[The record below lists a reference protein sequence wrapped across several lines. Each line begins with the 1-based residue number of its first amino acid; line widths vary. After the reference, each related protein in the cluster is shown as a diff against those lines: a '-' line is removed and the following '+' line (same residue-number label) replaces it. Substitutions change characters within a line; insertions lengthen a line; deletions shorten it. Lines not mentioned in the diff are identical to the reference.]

1 MNTFTALIKPSEAP
15 QRSVETKFKL
25 NFFFRSGIWT
35 GSVKDLI
42 KFTGKYFGQNL
53 FLTKL
58 QAESLERYLKSGSN
72 TSFSLL
78 IASVFKNIC

>member
-1 MNTFTALIKPSEAP
+1 MNTITALIKPFEAP

-42 KFTGKYFGQNL
+42 KFTGKYFGHNL
-53 FLTKL
+53 FLDKV
-58 QAESLERYLKSGSN
+58 AG
-72 TSFSLL
+72 
-78 IASVFKNIC
+78 